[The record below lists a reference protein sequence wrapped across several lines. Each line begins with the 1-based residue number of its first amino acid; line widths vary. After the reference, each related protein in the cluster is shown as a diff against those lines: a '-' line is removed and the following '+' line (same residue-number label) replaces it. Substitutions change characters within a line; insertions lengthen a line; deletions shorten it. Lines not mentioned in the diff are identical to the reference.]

1 MICSQN
7 DVQCEKVDSRVVPS
21 VTHVDEDDFPE
32 ERMRIERSASREERD
47 CEHEVCFRECH
58 RSHILGDHCDFTLCF
73 GDSGLVSFPLCR
85 GPVQFEQK
93 MAQQLNW
100 GNWQNSRIEVNKI

>member
-32 ERMRIERSASREERD
+32 EHMRIERSASREERD
-47 CEHEVCFRECH
+47 CEHEVCLVECH
-58 RSHILGDHCDFTLCF
+58 MSQVQGDHAGFTLCF
-73 GDSGLVSFPLCR
+73 GDSKLVSFSLCL
-85 GPVQFEQK
+85 G
-93 MAQQLNW
+93 
-100 GNWQNSRIEVNKI
+100 RINFSA